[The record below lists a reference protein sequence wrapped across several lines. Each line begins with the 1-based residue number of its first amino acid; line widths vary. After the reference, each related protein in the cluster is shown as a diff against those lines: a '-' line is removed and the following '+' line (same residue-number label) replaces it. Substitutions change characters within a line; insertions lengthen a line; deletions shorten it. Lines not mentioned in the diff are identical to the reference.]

1 LILFSFFSLFPRENK
16 YFSRMS
22 GTRVY
27 VGHLSSRTRE
37 RDIEEAF
44 SAYGRINR
52 VDLKFGYGFVD
63 FDDSRDAEDA
73 VREMDG
79 RNVDGER
86 IIVEFAR
93 GDRRDDRSR
102 RNPPPT
108 EGRCFNCGKD
118 GHWAR
123 DCPDEEGRCVSYT
136 LEFLYFLSSNS
147 TCDICDARSF
157 PIVYRNVHRALRM
170 GMGSIFITVSIY
182 VSLYMFL

>member
-123 DCPDEEGRCVSYT
+123 DCPDEEGRAWLLV
-136 LEFLYFLSSNS
+136 FSSS
-147 TCDICDARSF
+147 TVVFVIWW
-157 PIVYRNVHRALRM
+157 LRWCGGPRHPLTVETPLM
-170 GMGSIFITVSIY
+170 ISIG
-182 VSLYMFL
+182 